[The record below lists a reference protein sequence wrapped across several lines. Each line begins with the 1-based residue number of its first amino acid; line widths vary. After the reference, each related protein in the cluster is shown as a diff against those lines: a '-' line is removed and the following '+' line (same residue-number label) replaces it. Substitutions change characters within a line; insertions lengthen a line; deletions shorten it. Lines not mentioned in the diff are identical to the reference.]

1 MSKEGTAMLDQLN
14 DALNMAQSVQ
24 WDIQEMESMEMDT
37 TYERVEYTALMDYAN
52 MIDDMLYDR
61 QVKGAL

>member
-1 MSKEGTAMLDQLN
+1 MLDQLN
-14 DALNMAQSVQ
+14 DALNLAQSVQ
-24 WDIQEMESMEMDT
+24 WDIQEMESMEMDAS
-37 TYERVEYTALMDYAN
+37 YERVEYTALIDYAN

>member
-1 MSKEGTAMLDQLN
+1 MLDQLN
-14 DALNMAQSVQ
+14 DALDLAHTIM
-24 WDIQEMESMEMDT
+24 WDITEMESMEMDT

>member
-1 MSKEGTAMLDQLN
+1 MLDQLN

>member
-14 DALNMAQSVQ
+14 DALNLAQSVQ